1 MLNYKIIFAASY
13 TPEDGRTI
21 YLTPPTIT
29 AMMRAVTGCHVHDIK
44 IDFHKK
50 ELIAYVHVDPS
61 LKDLFL
67 SKVENV
73 QGIVSMSSATR
84 GK

>member
-1 MLNYKIIFAASY
+1 MLNYKMIFAASY
-13 TPEDGRTI
+13 TPEGGRTI

-29 AMMRAVTGCHVHDIK
+29 AMIRAATGCSVHDIK
-44 IDFHKK
+44 IDFQKK

-61 LKDLFL
+61 LEDLFL
-67 SKVENV
+67 SKVKNV
-73 QGIVSMSSATR
+73 HGIVSMSYPAR